1 MGIIRNLISEIRG
14 EPQVPTGMPRVPLPI
29 SETLPPI
36 VTPAPIAAD
45 FTRPGVDSGPVGG
58 APIESIAS
66 IPAPSVRDLPSV
78 NIPIVDDIPTK
89 APGGFPVPPVMGGP
103 VPGDL
108 DFPVLTD
115 DQRIITGGDPTF
127 DVRGEDSPFVT
138 DLTGIGT
145 EPDPAVSA
153 GVTEPPVSMVDRGVP
168 TPIGSAIGDLP
179 VDTGMQDA
187 ALLDQGPVLTTTE
200 TASFPT
206 TPNTVD
212 PVITKQKLDEVV
224 TDPLIRALY
233 FGTAEQPGF
242 FNQLQQAGAN
252 IIGTEPLPTEYDQSM
267 TQQFMN
273 PFEQA
278 VVQQTIE
285 DVIKAGEQRDIAQ
298 RAQDIGRGG
307 LSAFGSR
314 ARLSAAER
322 QRALGRGLAES
333 LASIRQRGFSEAQ
346 RTGLSEFDRQR
357 QRQLE
362 DIFRPLAVLTQ
373 IGQQLPGYTPAT
385 SQLETDYGLPTDPT
399 QAGLSAA
406 ASAYSALA
414 GGDTNISKL
423 ADIYN
428 QGNTS

>member
-1 MGIIRNLISEIRG
+1 
-14 EPQVPTGMPRVPLPI
+14 
-29 SETLPPI
+29 
-36 VTPAPIAAD
+36 
-45 FTRPGVDSGPVGG
+45 
-58 APIESIAS
+58 
-66 IPAPSVRDLPSV
+66 
-78 NIPIVDDIPTK
+78 
-89 APGGFPVPPVMGGP
+89 MGGP

-115 DQRIITGGDPTF
+115 DQRIVTGGDPTF

-138 DLTGIGT
+138 DLTDIGT
-145 EPDPAVSA
+145 EPHPAVSA

-187 ALLDQGPVLTTTE
+187 ALLDQGPVLTATE
-200 TASFPT
+200 AASFPRA
-206 TPNTVD
+206 PNTVD
-212 PVITKQKLDEVV
+212 PVITEQKVGEIV

-233 FGTAEQPGF
+233 FGTTEQPGF

-252 IIGTEPLPTEYDQSM
+252 IIGAEALPTQYDQSM

-278 VVQQTIE
+278 VVQQTIA
-285 DVIKAGEQRDIAQ
+285 DVLREGEQRDIAQ
-298 RAQDIGRGG
+298 RAQEIGRGG

-333 LASIRQRGFSEAQ
+333 LAAIRSSGFSEAQ
-346 RTGLSEFDRQR
+346 RTGLSEFERQR
-357 QRQLE
+357 QRQLDE
-362 DIFRPLAVLTQ
+362 RLRPLSVLST

-385 SQLETDYGLPTDPT
+385 SEIGTTYGLPTDPT
-399 QAGLSAA
+399 AAGLSAA
-406 ASAYSALA
+406 LSSYSALA
-414 GGDTNISKL
+414 GGDTNIDKL
-423 ADIYN
+423 KEIYN

>member
-1 MGIIRNLISEIRG
+1 MGIVRNLISEIRG

-29 SETLPPI
+29 SEALPPI
-36 VTPAPIAAD
+36 ITPEPIGAG
-45 FTRPGVDSGPVGG
+45 FIRPGIDSGPVAG
-58 APIESIAS
+58 APIRSIAG
-66 IPAPSVRDLPSV
+66 IPAPSVRGLPSV
-78 NIPIVDDIPTK
+78 NIPVADDIPTK
-89 APGGFPVPPVMGGP
+89 APGGFPVPPIMGGP

-115 DQRIITGGDPTF
+115 DRRVVVGGDPTF

-138 DLTGIGT
+138 SLPPIGM

-153 GVTEPPVSMVDRGVP
+153 GVIAPPVSMVDRGVP
-168 TPIGSAIGDLP
+168 TPIGSAIGALP

-187 ALLDQGPVLTTTE
+187 ALLDQGPVLTATE
-200 TASFPT
+200 AASFPT
-206 TPNTVD
+206 APNTVD
-212 PVITKQKLDEVV
+212 PVITQQKVGEVV

-252 IIGTEPLPTEYDQSM
+252 IIGAEALPTQYDQSM

-278 VVQQTIE
+278 VVQQTIA
-285 DVIKAGEQRDIAQ
+285 DVLREGEQRDIAQ
-298 RAQDIGRGG
+298 RAQEIGRGG

-333 LASIRQRGFSEAQ
+333 LAAIRSSGFSEAQ
-346 RTGLSEFDRQR
+346 RTGLSEFERQR
-357 QRQLE
+357 QRQLDE
-362 DIFRPLAVLTQ
+362 RLRPLSVLST

-385 SQLETDYGLPTDPT
+385 SEIGTTYGLPTDPT
-399 QAGLSAA
+399 AAGLSAA
-406 ASAYSALA
+406 ASVYSTLT
-414 GGDTNISKL
+414 GGDTNIGKL

-428 QGNTS
+428 QGND

>member
-115 DQRIITGGDPTF
+115 DQRIVTGGDPTF

-138 DLTGIGT
+138 DLTDIGT

-212 PVITKQKLDEVV
+212 PVITKQKLEEVV

-252 IIGTEPLPTEYDQSM
+252 IIGAESLPTQYDQSM

-333 LASIRQRGFSEAQ
+333 LASIRQSGFSEAQ

-362 DIFRPLAVLTQ
+362 DIFRPLTVLTQ

-399 QAGLSAA
+399 AAGLSAA
-406 ASAYSALA
+406 ASAYSTLI
-414 GGDTNISKL
+414 GGDTNIGKL

-428 QGNTS
+428 QGND